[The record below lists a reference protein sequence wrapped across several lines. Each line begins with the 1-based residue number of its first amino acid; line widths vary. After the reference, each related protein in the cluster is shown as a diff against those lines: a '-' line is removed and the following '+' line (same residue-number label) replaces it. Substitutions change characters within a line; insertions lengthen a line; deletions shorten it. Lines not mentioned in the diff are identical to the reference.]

1 MIVVLLADGALSVSG
16 PSAFR
21 ISILDSEPFSY
32 SRPSR
37 ASVSAM

>member
-1 MIVVLLADGALSVSG
+1 MIVVLLADGQLTLNA

-32 SRPSR
+32 SHPSR

>member
-1 MIVVLLADGALSVSG
+1 MIVVLLADGPLILNA

-21 ISILDSEPFSY
+21 ISILDSEPFSC
-32 SRPSR
+32 SRQSR